1 MYRVHVFQYVQYKDS
16 LQSFGPVC
24 IDHTGSG
31 TYIYFFEQTSSFQ
44 TGGVVQNAG
53 HRLLVQKYVPAG
65 GAAVWYI
72 LYNSLT
78 ATSPNLSL
86 GH

>member
-1 MYRVHVFQYVQYKDS
+1 MGTCIPVYSVQGQFTEFWAGLHRS
-16 LQSFGPVC
+16 HWQWNL
-24 IDHTGSG
+24 HL
-31 TYIYFFEQTSSFQ
+31 FFEQTSSFQ